1 MSKLMSKPISKHTLY
16 RDGLKA
22 FEIDDHN
29 EFIEMPDP
37 YENVPIIELTK
48 QYDPT
53 DEQWKEHL
61 KNYLR
66 YKGLL
71 ND

>member
-1 MSKLMSKPISKHTLY
+1 MPQSKPISSHTLY
-16 RDGLKA
+16 REKQA
-22 FEIDDHN
+22 CFEIDNNN
-29 EFIEMPDP
+29 EYLEMPNP
-37 YENVPIIELTK
+37 YENVPIVELTK

-66 YKGLL
+66 SKGLL

>member
-1 MSKLMSKPISKHTLY
+1 MPESRAVSKHALY
-16 RDGLKA
+16 IESLKSDKIR
-22 FEIDDHN
+22 FEDRY
-29 EFIEMPDP
+29 IEMPDP
-37 YENVPIIELTK
+37 YENVPILELSK

-61 KNYLR
+61 KNFLR
-66 YKGLL
+66 NRGLL